1 MSLFSQ
7 KRRLVGSLGF
17 EPRIANAPGWY
28 TKPFYP
34 EQNQYTHQSERETI
48 RRPHEIVKCEEQI
61 DKTIELATKEG
72 KRPNTI
78 RNFYHKLRQLTKVAD
93 LMNPEDVKTAIGYSK
108 LSNASK
114 TTFTLAYEWFTKA
127 NGLRWEKPKF
137 KWHLGIPII
146 PTTAQVDKII
156 SATTVRYATIFK
168 LMVETGIEGEELH
181 ETHRNQFD
189 QTQNIL
195 NVKGLKGH
203 GDNNYKL
210 TAQTAEMLKQYLAQN
225 PKNYPFPRAK
235 AMSEMWQ
242 RARNKASQVHNDKE
256 LLKIPMKNLRNY
268 SGAQIYFKS
277 ANSPIAVM
285 RHLRHKKL
293 ETTMHYLQA
302 INLDEEPE
310 YDTQIAQIKE
320 DIVKLNNAG
329 YTYIQTVEGIGH
341 IYRKRK

>member
-1 MSLFSQ
+1 LWWGRWDLNPGSPTPQAGILNQSSLNRTNIPYDS
-7 KRRLVGSLGF
+7 
-17 EPRIANAPGWY
+17 
-28 TKPFYP
+28 
-34 EQNQYTHQSERETI
+34 EQEAI
-48 RRPHEIVKCEEQI
+48 RRPQPPVRYQEQI
-61 DKTIELATKEG
+61 NKTIERAKLEN

-78 RNFYHKLRQLTKVAD
+78 NNFNHKLRQLTKVSD
-93 LMNPEDVKTAIGYSK
+93 LMNPEDVKHAISYSK
-108 LSNASK
+108 LSNATK
-114 TTFTLAYEWFTKA
+114 TTFALAYEWFCKT
-127 NGLRWEKPKF
+127 NGLKWEKPKY

-146 PTTAQVDKII
+146 PTTNQVNKII
-156 SATTVRYATIFK
+156 SASTIRYATIYN
-168 LMVETGIEGEELH
+168 LMTATAVEGEELH

-195 NVKGLKGH
+195 QIKGLKQH

-210 TAQTAEMLKQYLAQN
+210 KPPIAEMLRQYLAKN
-225 PKNYPFPRAK
+225 PEDYPFPRAK
-235 AMSEMWQ
+235 SMGEMWR
-242 RARNKASQVHNDKE
+242 RARTKASKLHNDPE

-302 INLDEEPE
+302 INLDDDPE
-310 YDTQIAQIKE
+310 YDTQIAQTKE
-320 DIVKLNNAG
+320 DIVKLNNTG
-329 YTYIQTVEGIGH
+329 YNYIQTIEGIGH